1 MDYYSILGI
10 PKNASETEI
19 RKAYKKKSMQHHP
32 DRGGDEEEFKKV
44 NEAYQ
49 ILSDPNKK
57 AAYDNPQP
65 EWQEMHFNSGNMGG
79 FEDMFAQFGFGPG
92 FARQR
97 QRANPD
103 ITIAAR
109 ITLEE
114 AYSGKNL
121 IASYRLRSGQEEVVD
136 ISIPAGAKDGNK
148 IRYAGLGE
156 YMTPAK
162 RGSLFVLVQVVP
174 HSKFSVEG
182 NNLHTTTH
190 ADIFDFITGGS
201 VEVQTIE
208 GNRIKLSIPE
218 GTNPGTKFSVTG
230 YGLNDLRTN
239 RKGSMIVT
247 INCTIPR
254 GLDENEKTALRKIK
268 KRLAKK

>member
-10 PKNASETEI
+10 QKGASEQDV
-19 RKAYKKKSMQHHP
+19 RKAYKKQSMKHHP

-49 ILSDPNKK
+49 TLSDPQKRQQ
-57 AAYDNPQP
+57 YDNPQQQQQH
-65 EWQEMHFNSGNMGG
+65 EFNTSNMNG

-92 FARQR
+92 FSRQQR
-97 QRANPD
+97 QRVNPD

-121 IASYRLRSGQEEVVD
+121 IASYRLRNGKEEVVD
-136 ISIPAGAKDGNK
+136 ISVPAGAKDGNK

-156 YMTPAK
+156 YLSPHQ
-162 RGSLFVLVQVVP
+162 RGNLFVLIQVVP
-174 HSKFSVEG
+174 HRRFKVEG
-182 NNLHTTTH
+182 NNLHTTTD
-190 ADIFDFITGGS
+190 ADIFDFIIGGS
-201 VEVQTIE
+201 VEVSTIE
-208 GNRIKLSIPE
+208 GNRIKINIPE
-218 GTNPGTKFSVTG
+218 GTQPGTKFSVSG
-230 YGLNDLRTN
+230 YGLHDLHTN
-239 RKGSMIVT
+239 HKGSMIVT
-247 INCTIPR
+247 VNSIIPR
-254 GLDENEKTALRKIK
+254 GLDENQKTTLRKIK